1 MDNKAEL
8 EKTEQRV
15 IEVNEWFTPFTD
27 YDGLPYDTFPDGKPY
42 RGFPDTFRSKTLK
55 FQLANVGEYK
65 VSLWWD
71 QATTVDEAEDFENYL
86 LVLPASEKI
95 VNGPDL
101 KAEQEKMETRPMVLE
116 VEFLDEDLQN
126 KTLQYMLEA
135 ELPSGQ
141 LISAEFRPIGDDDE
155 LYKRPQAK
163 NHWMIINQEF
173 NAPLVPE
180 VSNIIGRIK
189 LRFVPKD

>member
-101 KAEQEKMETRPMVLE
+101 KA
-116 VEFLDEDLQN
+116 
-126 KTLQYMLEA
+126 
-135 ELPSGQ
+135 
-141 LISAEFRPIGDDDE
+141 
-155 LYKRPQAK
+155 
-163 NHWMIINQEF
+163 
-173 NAPLVPE
+173 
-180 VSNIIGRIK
+180 
-189 LRFVPKD
+189 